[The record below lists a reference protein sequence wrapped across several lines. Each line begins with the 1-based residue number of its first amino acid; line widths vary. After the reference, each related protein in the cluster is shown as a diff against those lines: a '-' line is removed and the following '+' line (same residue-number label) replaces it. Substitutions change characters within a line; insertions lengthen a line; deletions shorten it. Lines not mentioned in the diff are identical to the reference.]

1 MQLKNKFYFN
11 KSLLFLIILF
21 LFPLTKFIIEYNF
34 FGLRFIDDTQGAYS
48 YFQYIYNYFDNYFS
62 FPLWLDYLDGG
73 LPSSFIIQHET
84 SLLSLVFIV
93 LGNLFNI
100 NPYFAFIGMMLFYNT
115 LFLFGLYLNLKTLT
129 KKNEIFLLI
138 AVIHLISFDILFHFQ
153 SLVLISFTPFTFYY
167 IRKFFENYKLTKLK
181 QLAVLNLF
189 LFFNNI
195 AYYNVLI
202 LVYFPLIVFVSFYF
216 INLYQFGLKKI
227 KINLNYFFN
236 IKNIIWLFAFILT
249 VIFFYLIIQFQLNE
263 YSHNSANRSEDFQT
277 TYQAFISFAGL
288 PLTKLINWFFLE
300 TFLLISLNP
309 GPAGVSLLVL
319 SFFLINDK
327 KTNKLWLVCI
337 TIIILSFYLSG
348 SHKFYLLNNFFGKI
362 LYSLPLMG
370 FVKGLF
376 MTIILAKFY
385 FLIIFALTLDK
396 IIDNKISNKKIIFAL
411 ILINLFYTEILFT
424 LNYKAIDIYLW
435 FPYLVG
441 LNLFL
446 ISLIFIKKISPYKLI
461 VIIFI
466 STLPYYLL
474 SFTTEEYYDKNN
486 YNKIDYVNKD
496 KELYTSFFCMKKED
510 INDLYKNY
518 ISDEIIP
525 LSKHHQ
531 FFLNTEYKPCNVI
544 KPQRLRGSKKN
555 YDIYTKN
562 ALASFLDKGR
572 NFNNKIMIN
581 NQEFY
586 VSNYFLDEP
595 ENYKNFKIIKP
606 SNFSFEILSNK
617 IDTKISFS
625 KNWKI
630 KENENLNNFILYNK
644 SGHLQIEKIGKKNKI
659 ELLYDSLI
667 LKLIIFLFF
676 LISIIQLIYF
686 IYEIS
691 KNVIQIRNNDK

>member
-1 MQLKNKFYFN
+1 
-11 KSLLFLIILF
+11 
-21 LFPLTKFIIEYNF
+21 
-34 FGLRFIDDTQGAYS
+34 
-48 YFQYIYNYFDNYFS
+48 
-62 FPLWLDYLDGG
+62 
-73 LPSSFIIQHET
+73 
-84 SLLSLVFIV
+84 
-93 LGNLFNI
+93 
-100 NPYFAFIGMMLFYNT
+100 
-115 LFLFGLYLNLKTLT
+115 
-129 KKNEIFLLI
+129 
-138 AVIHLISFDILFHFQ
+138 
-153 SLVLISFTPFTFYY
+153 
-167 IRKFFENYKLTKLK
+167 
-181 QLAVLNLF
+181 
-189 LFFNNI
+189 
-195 AYYNVLI
+195 
-202 LVYFPLIVFVSFYF
+202 
-216 INLYQFGLKKI
+216 
-227 KINLNYFFN
+227 
-236 IKNIIWLFAFILT
+236 
-249 VIFFYLIIQFQLNE
+249 
-263 YSHNSANRSEDFQT
+263 
-277 TYQAFISFAGL
+277 
-288 PLTKLINWFFLE
+288 
-300 TFLLISLNP
+300 
-309 GPAGVSLLVL
+309 
-319 SFFLINDK
+319 
-327 KTNKLWLVCI
+327 
-337 TIIILSFYLSG
+337 
-348 SHKFYLLNNFFGKI
+348 
-362 LYSLPLMG
+362 
-370 FVKGLF
+370 
-376 MTIILAKFY
+376 
-385 FLIIFALTLDK
+385 
-396 IIDNKISNKKIIFAL
+396 
-411 ILINLFYTEILFT
+411 
-424 LNYKAIDIYLW
+424 
-435 FPYLVG
+435 
-441 LNLFL
+441 
-446 ISLIFIKKISPYKLI
+446 LI

-496 KELYTSFFCMKKED
+496 KELYTSFFCMKKKD

-544 KPQRLRGSKKN
+544 KAQRLRGSKKN
-555 YDIYTKN
+555 YDINTKN
-562 ALASFLDKGR
+562 ALASFIDRER

-595 ENYKNFKIIKP
+595 KDYKNFKIIKP